1 MNMLLSGYTKEIFR
15 SKCMPGAVSLHCYA
29 HLNEDIG
36 QVLPYL
42 NAVLGGASFT
52 NEPLSMTLK
61 NQGKLIT
68 VHPRMIAVN
77 ALKDEGEADKILQW
91 LKNEI
96 NSAWKDHETITSCFD
111 SAPKP
116 VLTKIIQFL
125 PKTNC
130 KACNEPTCMVFAV
143 RVMEGVKDQEG
154 CPGLAE
160 EQKKQLRQYL
170 SGFCFEE

>member
-15 SKCMPGAVSLHCYA
+15 SKCMPGAASLHCYA
-29 HLNEDIG
+29 HLNEDVG
-36 QVLPYL
+36 PVLPYL

-68 VHPRMIAVN
+68 VHPHMIAVN
-77 ALKDEGEADKILQW
+77 ALKDEDEAEKILQW

-96 NSAWKDHETITSCFD
+96 NSAWKDHESITPCFE

-116 VLTKIIQFL
+116 ILTKVLKFL

-130 KACNEPTCMVFAV
+130 KACHEPTCLVFAI
-143 RVMEGVKDQEG
+143 RVMEGVKDQED
-154 CPGLAE
+154 CPGLSE
-160 EQKKQLRQYL
+160 ESRKKLQEYL